1 MSLLA
6 GHNEGHG
13 LDGVQLLF
21 GQCPN
26 REVNIFIGASLNPT
40 ALALAKADRKA
51 RQDSKNMGLLRARC
65 VLRGGGRPQTL
76 FQERPKV
83 WSIVL

>member
-26 REVNIFIGASLNPT
+26 REVNIFIGAF
-40 ALALAKADRKA
+40 
-51 RQDSKNMGLLRARC
+51 LL
-65 VLRGGGRPQTL
+65 LKFDKPFGRRVPKL
-76 FQERPKV
+76 VSGFQ
-83 WSIVL
+83 